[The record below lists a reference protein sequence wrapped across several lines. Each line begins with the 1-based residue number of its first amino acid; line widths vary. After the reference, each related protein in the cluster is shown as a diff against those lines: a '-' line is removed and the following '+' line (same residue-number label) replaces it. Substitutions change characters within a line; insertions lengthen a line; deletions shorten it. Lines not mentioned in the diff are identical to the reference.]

1 MAYQI
6 FLSPLVKRC
15 ALITYKQHGI
25 YDLFHELPNDL
36 KKLGNI
42 KKLPKLHRMIDQ
54 RPSHQT
60 ILSDPG
66 IILTLQS
73 LKYTQQI

>member
-1 MAYQI
+1 MSYQI

-25 YDLFHELPNDL
+25 CDLFHELPNDL

-42 KKLPKLHRMIDQ
+42 KKLPKLHRND
-54 RPSHQT
+54 RPAPIPPPLPAKSKAPL
-60 ILSDPG
+60 ILENS
-66 IILTLQS
+66 
-73 LKYTQQI
+73 

>member
-1 MAYQI
+1 MSYQI

-25 YDLFHELPNDL
+25 CDLFHELPNDL

-42 KKLPKLHRMIDQ
+42 KKLPKLHRND
-54 RPSHQT
+54 RPAPIPPPLPAKSKAPL
-60 ILSDPG
+60 ILEENS
-66 IILTLQS
+66 
-73 LKYTQQI
+73 

>member
-54 RPSHQT
+54 RPSPPPLPAKSKAPL
-60 ILSDPG
+60 ILENS
-66 IILTLQS
+66 
-73 LKYTQQI
+73 

>member
-42 KKLPKLHRMIDQ
+42 KKLPNLHRMIDP
-54 RPSHQT
+54 RPSPPPRQIESPVST
-60 ILSDPG
+60 RRKL
-66 IILTLQS
+66 
-73 LKYTQQI
+73 LKNRN

>member
-36 KKLGNI
+36 KKLGNV
-42 KKLPKLHRMIDQ
+42 KKLPKLHRMIDP
-54 RPSHQT
+54 RPSLPPSQIESPVNT
-60 ILSDPG
+60 RRKL
-66 IILTLQS
+66 
-73 LKYTQQI
+73 LKNRN